1 MVWVG
6 KYLKNHLI
14 LPPYHGQ
21 GHLPW
26 PFTCS
31 ESCAT
36 AEFSEDKTLF
46 QALGLAAEC
55 GSACSTFPNQS
66 PTTACWVMWTL
77 EWTHPGLFCSSSP
90 RRKPFVTESQ
100 SSLGLKG
107 LQTSSKSNHGIGVL
121 DETSC

>member
-36 AEFSEDKTLF
+36 AESSEDKTLF
-46 QALGLAAEC
+46 QVLGLAAER

-77 EWTHPGLFCSSSP
+77 EWHIQDCPVPLHPEENHL
-90 RRKPFVTESQ
+90 SQ
-100 SSLGLKG
+100 
-107 LQTSSKSNHGIGVL
+107 NHRTVWV
-121 DETSC
+121 